1 EQLVLVVDQ
10 FEELW
15 TLVPDV
21 AARDLFA
28 DLLAHA
34 AGPQDVLRVVA
45 TLRADQYDLPLQ
57 HTTLGPVV
65 SASTFA
71 VTPMT
76 AAELQDAIVVPAE
89 RVGVRFEPGLVSTMV
104 GDVVSRPG
112 ALPLLQFTLTE
123 LFERRQNATVT
134 TEAYEDLGGIGGAL
148 ARRAE
153 DLYEATAVEQR
164 DDVHRLFTQLVTPG
178 DDSDDLRRRATVEE
192 LADIAP
198 RVVEEY
204 RSNRLIVTDHH
215 PVTREP
221 TVEVAHEALL
231 REWPRLA
238 GWIDGDRD
246 TIRVRRSLTLAAH
259 DWQADPAD
267 ESTLYRGTRLVAAD
281 QVARTLTVTGGE
293 RDFLAASHEL
303 ADRDRRREADQLERT
318 ARANRRLRAQLV
330 ALAVVLVVAVVAG
343 LTAVRQR
350 DRAQESAAD
359 SDAAAVAADAAAV
372 AADARRVGAQ
382 ALVAEALDRSLLLAV
397 EGVRLDDAPDT
408 RANLLAALSRSPA
421 LVGSAGVGQQL
432 WALDVSP
439 DGELVAVSGVPG
451 AVSFHDADTLEQ
463 SGTLDVPSW
472 KIQFRPDGEQIA
484 VAASSTTSEYP
495 LPVLLVDSTTFEPE
509 RVQLGDQPPGGIAW
523 DMNYSAN
530 GRYLAATF
538 DLLRQGE
545 DVSTATQ
552 IVVWDVTAPE
562 RPILS
567 MQQPPTAETGSTTVA
582 LSPDGS
588 LLYVGGG
595 FSSSL
600 TIYRVATR
608 EQVRSVGAYYG
619 GRLAI
624 NPDGTLLAM
633 SAGAGNEVALVDA
646 ATLVVRDR
654 LRGHT
659 QAVWGIRFSHDG
671 DLLASASWDGTAIVW
686 NLATGTGNRQEQL
699 HGHTS
704 PVFDLEFSPDDDTLY
719 TGSLDQQLLAWD
731 LDGERHLLRRR
742 SVAEPVISDIPGF
755 TLDYV
760 PDSAPPGNAVAYV
773 NVAQPDTAPQTGTV
787 QWLDVTTGRAGEV
800 VNTGHPAIGGHAWRP
815 DGRRFATAGED
826 GFVRVWDWHT
836 EALVTE
842 RQVAGTPL
850 VGLDYTGDGTR
861 LVVGEQVGGGGRLV
875 TLDAATLEGAGPAVP
890 FDQWIVS
897 VAA

>member
-1 EQLVLVVDQ
+1 MSPPGTASPIS
-10 FEELW
+10 W
-15 TLVPDV
+15 PMPP
-21 AARDLFA
+21 
-28 DLLAHA
+28 
-34 AGPQDVLRVVA
+34 GLRTSCGWWPRCA
-45 TLRADQYDLPLQ
+45 PTQYDLPLQ

-134 TEAYEDLGGIGGAL
+134 AEAYEDLGGIGGAL

-198 RVVEEY
+198 RVIEEY

-330 ALAVVLVVAVVAG
+330 ALAVFLVVAVVAG
-343 LTAVRQR
+343 LAAVRQR

-359 SDAAAVAADAAAV
+359 ADAAAV

-382 ALVAEALDRSLLLAV
+382 ALVDEALDRSLLLAV

-421 LVGSAGVGQQL
+421 LVGSAGVGEPL

-439 DGELVAVSGVPG
+439 DGELVAVGGAAVT
-451 AVSFHDADTLEQ
+451 AVSCRFTTPTPSNSWAPSTSPPRG
-463 SGTLDVPSW
+463 SGSAPTASRSPSP
-472 KIQFRPDGEQIA
+472 RPSARASIRLPCSWSTRPPSSPN
-484 VAASSTTSEYP
+484 ASSSATSP
-495 LPVLLVDSTTFEPE
+495 RRVLRGTC
-509 RVQLGDQPPGGIAW
+509 A
-523 DMNYSAN
+523 
-530 GRYLAATF
+530 
-538 DLLRQGE
+538 
-545 DVSTATQ
+545 
-552 IVVWDVTAPE
+552 TAP
-562 RPILS
+562 
-567 MQQPPTAETGSTTVA
+567 M
-582 LSPDGS
+582 
-588 LLYVGGG
+588 
-595 FSSSL
+595 
-600 TIYRVATR
+600 VAT
-608 EQVRSVGAYYG
+608 
-619 GRLAI
+619 
-624 NPDGTLLAM
+624 
-633 SAGAGNEVALVDA
+633 
-646 ATLVVRDR
+646 
-654 LRGHT
+654 
-659 QAVWGIRFSHDG
+659 W
-671 DLLASASWDGTAIVW
+671 
-686 NLATGTGNRQEQL
+686 
-699 HGHTS
+699 
-704 PVFDLEFSPDDDTLY
+704 
-719 TGSLDQQLLAWD
+719 
-731 LDGERHLLRRR
+731 RRP
-742 SVAEPVISDIPGF
+742 SIS
-755 TLDYV
+755 
-760 PDSAPPGNAVAYV
+760 
-773 NVAQPDTAPQTGTV
+773 
-787 QWLDVTTGRAGEV
+787 
-800 VNTGHPAIGGHAWRP
+800 
-815 DGRRFATAGED
+815 
-826 GFVRVWDWHT
+826 
-836 EALVTE
+836 
-842 RQVAGTPL
+842 
-850 VGLDYTGDGTR
+850 
-861 LVVGEQVGGGGRLV
+861 
-875 TLDAATLEGAGPAVP
+875 
-890 FDQWIVS
+890 
-897 VAA
+897 